1 MTFSAFPLISQS
13 FRGSSQSH
21 CAAFCMLPCPTLGS
35 LQSHSPM
42 SAPNLKAVQSHLKL
56 AEVKALVKDLRLGL
70 RKHVSVNLLRNALL
84 VADCTRV
91 ESGNGFVVV

>member
-1 MTFSAFPLISQS
+1 
-13 FRGSSQSH
+13 
-21 CAAFCMLPCPTLGS
+21 
-35 LQSHSPM
+35 M
-42 SAPNLKAVQSHLKL
+42 SVTNLKNMQSHLKL

-91 ESGNGFVVV
+91 ESGNGFVVVQISTSDLHGAHVHCDNMRVQHK